1 MKILMATDGSNY
13 GQAAVDFAP
22 NVIREPDTTEV
33 KIVSVIEPF
42 ALNEV
47 ETLIE
52 STEELANLSNAAA
65 RQADTVGKR
74 LVNELREKFSGTKIE
89 VSSEV
94 LGGPA
99 ARTIVE
105 KAEEWNADLI
115 VVGSHGYGF
124 WKRAWLGSVSDRV
137 ARYAPCSVLIVRQP
151 EGDGDKMNDSSK

>member
-1 MKILMATDGSNY
+1 MRILIATDGSKY
-13 GQAAVDFAP
+13 GQAAVDFATDI
-22 NVIREPDTTEV
+22 IREPDMTEV

-52 STEELANLSNAAA
+52 STEELAGLSNAPA

-74 LVNELREKFSGTKIE
+74 LAGDFREKFSGTKIE
-89 VSSEV
+89 VSNEV
-94 LGGPA
+94 LGGLA
-99 ARTIVE
+99 ARVIVE

-115 VVGSHGYGF
+115 IVGSHGYGF

-137 ARYAPCSVLIVRQP
+137 AHHAPCSVLIVRQ
-151 EGDGDKMNDSSK
+151 KQ

>member
-1 MKILMATDGSNY
+1 MKILIATDGSKY
-13 GQAAVDFAP
+13 GQSGIDFAA
-22 NVIREPDTTEV
+22 NIISEPDTTEV

-42 ALNEV
+42 ALNDV

-52 STEELANLSNAAA
+52 STEELADLTTAAA

-74 LVNELREKFSGTKIE
+74 LANEFREKFSGSKIE
-89 VSSEV
+89 VSNEV

-137 ARYAPCSVLIVRQP
+137 AHYAPCSVLIVRQS
-151 EGDGDKMNDSSK
+151 DSGNGN

>member
-1 MKILMATDGSNY
+1 MKILIAIDGSKY
-13 GQAAVDFAP
+13 GQAAIDFAA
-22 NVIREPDTTEV
+22 NIIREPDTTEV

-74 LVNELREKFSGTKIE
+74 LVNEFRERFSDTKINVSNE
-89 VSSEV
+89 VW
-94 LGGPA
+94 GGPA

-115 VVGSHGYGF
+115 VVGSHGFGF

-137 ARYAPCSVLIVRQP
+137 AHLAPCSVLIVRQSNSSN
-151 EGDGDKMNDSSK
+151 GD